1 MRVGRFWDRF
11 YMSATAGQWVQG
23 VLDRTY
29 IETLR
34 EYDDVADFLG
44 DFHLIMRDL
53 KLGVLE
59 EVFFVPETVL
69 GVGYMV
75 RNARGK
81 RFELFWLGGDGADED
96 ERGEHQIVQEDRI
109 LETLLERQMTENWF
123 RVKVHDSDYQRSGEV
138 VNHGDRIVDFIET
151 GDILGGDEDEE
162 AKKLPQWIT
171 DEEEKTAAKI
181 AA

>member
-1 MRVGRFWDRF
+1 MGVGRFWDHF

-23 VLDRTY
+23 ALDRTY

-34 EYDDVADFLG
+34 EYDEAADFLG
-44 DFHLIMRDL
+44 DFRLLMRDL

-59 EVFFVPETVL
+59 EIFFVPETVL

-81 RFELFWLGGDGADED
+81 RFELFWLGGDGEDED
-96 ERGEHQIVQEDRI
+96 EQGEHQIVTEDKV
-109 LETLLERQMTENWF
+109 LETLLDRQMTENRF
-123 RVKVHDSDYQRSGEV
+123 RVPVKADEERWREEASDHSQ
-138 VNHGDRIVDFIET
+138 RIVDFIET

-162 AKKLPQWIT
+162 TKKLPQWIT
-171 DEEEKTAAKI
+171 EEDEEAAARF